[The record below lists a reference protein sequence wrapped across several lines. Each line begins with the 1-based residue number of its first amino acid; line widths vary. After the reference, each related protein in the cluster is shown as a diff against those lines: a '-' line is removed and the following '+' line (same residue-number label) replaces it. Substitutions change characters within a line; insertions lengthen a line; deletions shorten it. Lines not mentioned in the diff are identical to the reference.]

1 MLHSCSVLICA
12 LIVFCENRPGSLA
25 ATVRG
30 SYDCQADYC
39 GDSASW
45 VGGALRVNYRG
56 GREATAYYTNE
67 SSDAIGTA
75 IHMVRNGTIRAD
87 YYPGE

>member
-1 MLHSCSVLICA
+1 MTVKRTI
-12 LIVFCENRPGSLA
+12 A
-25 ATVRG
+25 AIRHLGLVARYSDG
-30 SYDCQADYC
+30 EY
-39 GDSASW
+39 
-45 VGGALRVNYRG
+45 RVNYRG